1 MTIAPLKPGPR
12 LGLYEA
18 LLSLTL
24 GFGVAGVVLAH
35 DLILWPFVTINR
47 FLTPILLHHGGLN
60 LAAEIAFVATATT
73 YAAVVFLLLH
83 FSARSSLTQNFIH
96 SWSGPV
102 LFVVP
107 WLCWLFMA
115 AAYSLVAYALLALET
130 AICTFSAISLRRKTR
145 VLGWQLALIVVA
157 HWGLWIWLFWRAIPN
172 HAAVLI
178 PGAATVSSVAWLYRR
193 RIEGELTGPRRVGHP

>member
-96 SWSGPV
+96 SCSGPV

-107 WLCWLFMA
+107 WLC
-115 AAYSLVAYALLALET
+115 
-130 AICTFSAISLRRKTR
+130 
-145 VLGWQLALIVVA
+145 
-157 HWGLWIWLFWRAIPN
+157 
-172 HAAVLI
+172 
-178 PGAATVSSVAWLYRR
+178 
-193 RIEGELTGPRRVGHP
+193 